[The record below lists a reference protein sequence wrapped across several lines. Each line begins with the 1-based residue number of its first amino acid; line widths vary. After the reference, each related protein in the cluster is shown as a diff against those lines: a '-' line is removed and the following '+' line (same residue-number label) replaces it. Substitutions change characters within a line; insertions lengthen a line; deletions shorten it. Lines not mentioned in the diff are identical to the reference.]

1 MVRPVCLPR
10 DASRT
15 YERQLGVAAGW
26 GFTEA
31 GEISDVLRQ
40 VELNIV
46 PNVTCVDN
54 LRGVGVSITE
64 DMICTFKGPVGTE
77 SICSGD
83 SGMILQLFYGIS
95 RHLRMISFI
104 IGGPLMVR
112 TSGKFVL
119 VGVTSFSVT
128 DCAAPFPAVFSRV
141 TYFLQWI
148 AAALSS

>member
-83 SGMILQLFYGIS
+83 SG
-95 RHLRMISFI
+95 
-104 IGGPLMVR
+104 GPLMVR

>member
-1 MVRPVCLPR
+1 MVRPICLPPTGSGS
-10 DASRT
+10 AST

-26 GFTEA
+26 GITES
-31 GEISDVLRQ
+31 GEVSDVLRQ

-54 LRGVGVSITE
+54 LDAVGISITE

-77 SICSGD
+77 SICAGD
-83 SGMILQLFYGIS
+83 S
-95 RHLRMISFI
+95 
-104 IGGPLMVR
+104 GGPLMVR
-112 TSGKFVL
+112 SSTGRFVL

-141 TYFLQWI
+141 TYFLEWM
-148 AAALSS
+148 AAAIASAADA